1 MGTFFKPVG
10 FTLVELLVGMAIVYV
25 VLGFAAPSAKRI
37 VDSHRMAAN
46 INHTS
51 ALLRFAR
58 NHAISHYE
66 TTKVCPAKDFIKC
79 TKNWTEPLIVF
90 TDLNNNNVRD
100 QNERLLSA
108 SSAAPKQHKIAG
120 PKSAIR
126 FFESGENAS
135 PGSIVICPV
144 SNDNTLARALYVSL
158 QGRIRLSVD
167 YNRDGIHERV
177 KKVNLACVSF

>member
-1 MGTFFKPVG
+1 MGRFTNDSG
-10 FTLVELLVGMAIVYV
+10 FTLLELLVGMTLIYV

-66 TTKVCPAKDFIKC
+66 TTKVCPSIDFLEC
-79 TKNWTEPLIVF
+79 TKNWSDPLIVF
-90 TDLNNNNVRD
+90 TDINNNNVRD
-100 QNERLLSA
+100 NNESLLSA

-126 FFESGENAS
+126 FFENGENAS
-135 PGSIVICPV
+135 PASLVICPI
-144 SNDNTLARALYVSL
+144 SNDITLARALYVSL
-158 QGRIRLSVD
+158 QGRIRLSLD
-167 YNRDGIHERV
+167 YNNDGIHERV
-177 KKVNLACVSF
+177 EKVNLDCISF